1 MRLISVLSICFLLS
15 GFSEQVSA
23 ESPFQQRVEALIRQD
38 SLDAFIYTY
47 LDEFL
52 KDPVYERLYLFDEA
66 GEKQWRE
73 PRSAQEYLA
82 STIFLCN
89 KGYYNLKFSQVD
101 EAVSAY
107 ESAWGYD
114 QQFDFRDFDIIEYCL
129 KPLGNAYSMLG
140 DYTSAE
146 NTIKSYLLE
155 AQKRGLKDQQT
166 SALINLSIVYHDT
179 GKNKEAIEVLN
190 TAQESNSGSSGLIY
204 SNLAKNHLT
213 LGEYDMADRY
223 ARRAMALFEKAGA
236 DQSGYLSN
244 IYSILSSVN
253 LKARDTVEALNFLRK
268 ARSLMETG
276 STGKSRDYAKVIVQE
291 ANVLYAM
298 GNSAA
303 SINIYRQALQQLIPQ
318 LGEKQLL
325 PSEDMLYAENTLK
338 EVFDGMAGAFVSLDS
353 LDQAIDCYKKSFSVE
368 ERLKETYSYDE
379 SKYLQQ
385 GENRWRA
392 EQVLDL
398 CYRLFS
404 LSKDIHYVREAFAV
418 AERTK
423 SVALRDKLYN
433 RMTWE
438 KFAGDSV
445 LAGRRKLARHKAQVE
460 AALVQEQLKGRNANL
475 GTIEHL
481 MDRKNKLTM
490 DMKGL
495 EKSMPRLTRQ
505 SHREIDYDSLQ
516 QKLKNNQLTMVE
528 YFFGAEALYAFV
540 LNGSSIAMYRNSR
553 IAEVRENIV
562 QFSALFTDEVKINAA
577 PEVFAGL
584 SQKLMGMLFPGKVK
598 NTLLIVPDGLLNFVP
613 FEALL
618 TAKPSSADYSQ
629 WPWLINSNPVFY
641 QYSGALYLHDFGQG
655 RFADDKVLGF
665 FPRFADSERYL
676 KYSKDELEGIRKHFD
691 GNFLSDE
698 KATKQA
704 FFNHASDYSIIHLST
719 HAKPGA
725 LYEPPSVAFVDSAL
739 HLPEVLGLNLHTQLL
754 VLGACETGIGK
765 LYKGE
770 GPLSLASGFSHAGV
784 KNIVLSLWK
793 VNDLSTSR
801 LMTDFYKYYEE
812 QPQAHMALHRA
823 KLAYLQHDEIAMDKK
838 SPYYWASF
846 VYYGQSETKDAIQ
859 ASGYGMHMFFVAV
872 ALIAMALYLYYR
884 RRR

>member
-1 MRLISVLSICFLLS
+1 MT
-15 GFSEQVSA
+15 GFSGPVAAKQ
-23 ESPFQQRVEALIRQD
+23 PFQQRIEALIKQD

-66 GEKQWRE
+66 SNKQWRE
-73 PRSAQEYLA
+73 PRSAHEYLA

-89 KGYYNLKFSQVD
+89 KGYYNLRFSQVD

-107 ESAWGYD
+107 ESAWSYD
-114 QQFDFRDFDIIEYCL
+114 QQFDFSDFDIIEYCL

-140 DYTSAE
+140 DYASAE

-190 TAQESNSGSSGLIY
+190 TAQENNSGRSGLIY
-204 SNLAKNHLT
+204 SNLAKNYLT
-213 LGEYDMADRY
+213 LGEYNIAQRY
-223 ARRAMALFEKAGA
+223 AMKAA
-236 DQSGYLSN
+236 EVIEAETPNQAGYLGN
-244 IYSILSSVN
+244 IYNILSSIR

-268 ARSLMETG
+268 SRSLMEADPMV
-276 STGKSRDYAKVIVQE
+276 KSREYAKVIVQE
-291 ANVLYAM
+291 ASVLYAM
-298 GNSAA
+298 GNSEA
-303 SINIYRQALQQLIPQ
+303 SIKIYRQALRQLIPL
-318 LGEKQLL
+318 LGEGQLL

-338 EVFDGMAGAFVSLDS
+338 EVFDGMAAAFVSLDS
-353 LDQAIDCYKKSFSVE
+353 LDQAINCYKKSFTVE
-368 ERLKETYSYDE
+368 ERLKETYTYDD

-404 LSKDIHYVREAFAV
+404 LSKDSRYVQEAFIV

-423 SVALRDKLYN
+423 SVALRDRLYN
-433 RMTWE
+433 RKALE

-445 LAGRRKLARHKAQVE
+445 LIRRQRLARGKAQVE
-460 AALVQEQLKGRNANL
+460 AALAQEQLKGRKADL
-475 GTIEHL
+475 RTIEHL
-481 MDRKNKLTM
+481 MDRKNRLAM
-490 DMKGL
+490 SLKGL
-495 EKSMPRLTRQ
+495 DKGMSRLTRE
-505 SHREIDYDSLQ
+505 SHRDIDLDSLQ
-516 QKLKNNQLTMVE
+516 QKIKDDKLTLVE
-528 YFFGAEALYAFV
+528 YFFGAEALYTFA
-540 LNGSSIAMYRNSR
+540 LNGSSITMYKNKQ
-553 IAEVRENIV
+553 IKQVKKIV
-562 QFSALFTDEVKINAA
+562 GQYTALFTDEVKINAA
-577 PEVFAGL
+577 PDVFAEL
-584 SQKLMGMLFPGKVK
+584 SQTLFGILFPARVN

-618 TAKPSSADYSQ
+618 TAKPPSADYSQ

-641 QYSGALYLHDFGQG
+641 QYSGTLYLHDFGQD

-665 FPRFADSERYL
+665 FPRFADSERFL
-676 KYSKDELEGIRKHFD
+676 KYSKNELEGIRKHFD

-719 HAKPGA
+719 HAKPGG

-784 KNIVLSLWK
+784 KNIVLSLWE
-793 VNDLSTSR
+793 VNDLSTSW
-801 LMTDFYKYYEE
+801 LMTDFYKSYEE
-812 QPQAHMALHRA
+812 QPKAHMALHQA
-823 KLAYLQHDEIAMDKK
+823 KLAYLQNDEIAMDKK

-846 VYYGQSETKDAIQ
+846 VYYGQSEAKDAVR
-859 ASGYGMHMFFVAV
+859 ASGYGMHMIFVAV
-872 ALIAMALYLYYR
+872 ALIVMVLYLYYR
-884 RRR
+884 RR